1 MYILNR
7 RNILIALLTGGVAA
21 GGLGLTA
28 GSSRDA
34 DSSIS
39 SQLEQNT
46 TVSNQSVEAQADV
59 QAEQALTVAGVSV
72 SGDADASFTRMSDDN
87 TQFQAAV
94 ELNNGDGVL
103 FNATLENSAADE
115 LAVQVAVDVPDAIDV
130 DVRNK
135 TDSLEDDGTEDLD
148 PDDDGT
154 NGNAVQTGQGTF
166 VAKITGAGSNSS
178 AGSVTEQI
186 GVFAELD
193 DTANSGSYD
202 ISVAINPL
210 STNN

>member
-154 NGNAVQTGQGTF
+154 NGNAVQTGEGTF
-166 VAKITGAGSNSS
+166 VAKIS
-178 AGSVTEQI
+178 SVTEQI

-202 ISVAINPL
+202 IGVAINPL
-210 STNN
+210 STDDS

>member
-1 MYILNR
+1 MVELSRRAVILGTT
-7 RNILIALLTGGVAA
+7 AVGAAGAGVTSAGAGLTG
-21 GGLGLTA
+21 
-28 GSSRDA
+28 
-34 DSSIS
+34 
-39 SQLEQNT
+39 
-46 TVSNQSVEAQADV
+46 SVEGQADV
-59 QAEQALTVAGVSV
+59 QAEQALTVTDVSV
-72 SGDADASFTRMSDDN
+72 SGDQDASFTRTSDDN

-103 FNATLENSAADE
+103 FDATLENSAADE

-135 TDSLEDDGTEDLD
+135 TDSLDDDGTEDLD

-154 NGNAVQTGQGTF
+154 NGNAVQTGEGTF